1 MRKIA
6 LPLLT
11 LSLLLSTAMFAQTTT
26 TYQASHGTVSTGNE
40 VKATLDLGG
49 SFDTVYGFGGT
60 TCYYGT
66 CDVSFSGH
74 PFNYVLPDG
83 TAATL
88 TNLAGTADFRL
99 QSDVKIDGTAS
110 GFDSAGVFVT
120 ITVHIDFAARCRSGR
135 GGGCTK
141 VFLDGTL
148 EVTK

>member
-1 MRKIA
+1 MRTVA
-6 LPLLT
+6 LPL
-11 LSLLLSTAMFAQTTT
+11 LSLLLSGICIAQTTT
-26 TYQASHGTVSTGNE
+26 TYQASHGTVSPGNE

-49 SFDTVYGFGGT
+49 SFDTVYGFGGPN
-60 TCYYGT
+60 CYYGT
-66 CDVSFSGH
+66 CDMPFSGH

-88 TNLAGTADFRL
+88 TNFAGTADFRV
-99 QSDVKIDGTAS
+99 QADVKIQGQAS

-120 ITVHIDFAARCRSGR
+120 VQINIDFAARCRSGR

-148 EVTK
+148 NVTK